1 MLNSNS
7 RYKAGLWERDGVV
20 YNIAIK
26 GDKYTALR
34 TAAIT
39 TVEGDTFEKIAAR
52 VLGDSTQYWKIAG
65 LNPAIKFPDSIP
77 VGSTITIPI
86 V

>member
-1 MLNSNS
+1 MITSNS
-7 RYKAGLWERDGVV
+7 RYKASLWERDGVV

-26 GDKYTALR
+26 GTKYTAIR
-34 TAAIT
+34 TATIT

-65 LNPAIKFPDSIP
+65 LNPLIRFPDDIPTGTSII
-77 VGSTITIPI
+77 VPI
-86 V
+86 I